1 MIQGLADAEDAPVAE
16 QTTSERLE
24 QVGVDPRTRES
35 WNELF
40 DLFDI
45 DKSGTLDAL
54 ELGSL
59 IRSMGEDPFEK
70 ITQPMLTELMGQV
83 QDEKE
88 AEFEEE
94 AEQTDARSSHFMSYM
109 NVVDKDQFIRLM
121 ALIKSTGTSTA
132 SATNITEEAEQLFT
146 NTEHAFEGLRET
158 LLNLAEARGASGGT
172 SGRMRAVDSR
182 FREHCREWNDRG
194 LEKNLVT
201 QKQMTFSGLKGWTL
215 RALGGH
221 EDRQWV
227 HHQRCVVQ
235 QCVHELNSQ
244 ANRLRELRD
253 ILSDFKTDLSWFTHS
268 LKSRRVK
275 GSEKAE
281 MIKDEQRR
289 LKEDIDAFKFS
300 KVRIQDA
307 TRRLKEEIDDARQER
322 DAWRI
327 AAAAEGKAAA
337 EEATSAEND
346 IHRAEGV
353 HCVCAVIPEISSTTD
368 RIREEGLQTEASI
381 EEVIALDRTL
391 LSDATTDIEEAFP
404 YTKVQRSV
412 LGKTIT
418 IDAGIGFGAR
428 RCEDTVRGP

>member
-1 MIQGLADAEDAPVAE
+1 
-16 QTTSERLE
+16 
-24 QVGVDPRTRES
+24 
-35 WNELF
+35 
-40 DLFDI
+40 
-45 DKSGTLDAL
+45 
-54 ELGSL
+54 
-59 IRSMGEDPFEK
+59 
-70 ITQPMLTELMGQV
+70 MGQV
-83 QDEKE
+83 QDGKE

-94 AEQTDARSSHFMSYM
+94 AEQTDARNSHFMSYM

-121 ALIKSTGTSTA
+121 ALIKSTGSSTA

-146 NTEHAFEGLRET
+146 NTEHAFEDLRET
-158 LLNLAEARGASGGT
+158 LLNLAV
-172 SGRMRAVDSR
+172 GRMRAVDSR
-182 FREHCREWNDRG
+182 FLEHCREWNDRG
-194 LEKNLVT
+194 LEKNLAT

-289 LKEDIDAFKFS
+289 LKEDIDAFKSS
-300 KVRIQDA
+300 KVRIQDE
-307 TRRLKEEIDDARQER
+307 TRRLKEEIDEARRER

-346 IHRAEGV
+346 IHRAEGYLASFLAELYEIDTR
-353 HCVCAVIPEISSTTD
+353 CAMIKGRTPDSSEIRDRVLSLRTENATLMYANRLSLPSRTFRLSACGFATRRSGLDLQIPEMSGTID
-368 RIREEGLQTEASI
+368 RIREGGLRTEASI

-391 LSDATTDIEEAFP
+391 LSDATTDIEKAFP

-428 RCEDTVRGP
+428 R